1 MYISG
6 LPNLVVSTSAG
17 DTYAMASGQSRVHQ
31 EQDLPAQLP
40 AEAHGTMCQVGTA
53 SAETAWYQ
61 YNHNTRTWSE
71 VGAYGSITKITNMP
85 RELAADDNI
94 IVREWE
100 GRLAGN
106 DDNNQNPMDLS

>member
-17 DTYAMASGQSRVHQ
+17 DTYAVASGQSRVHQ

-61 YNHNTRTWSE
+61 YSH
-71 VGAYGSITKITNMP
+71 VHP
-85 RELAADDNI
+85 HL
-94 IVREWE
+94 V
-100 GRLAGN
+100 
-106 DDNNQNPMDLS
+106 